1 MDRRVESSG
10 AVVQSVDRALRL
22 VEILARRQVA
32 GVTELSAAIGVHKS
46 TASRLLATLE
56 AHGIVRQNPGRGSY
70 RLGSHLIGLAGA
82 VTGSARLY
90 GASHGIAERLA
101 HEVGETVNVAVL
113 DGDIVVNVD
122 QIIPGPMANSVDWTG
137 RATPL
142 HATSS
147 GKVLLSWLAEGDL
160 AKVLERPLERF
171 TPATVVDAAA
181 LRHELV
187 RVREQGWGITVE
199 ELEPGLNA
207 VSAPIFDRDG
217 MVAAALTVSGPAAR
231 LGSERLAH
239 VAVLT
244 SQRATE
250 VSSGLGFVGR
260 PALEPGGSAG
270 QVGPD
275 DGGGVLAEEEH

>member
-1 MDRRVESSG
+1 MDRAEPSAG
-10 AVVQSVDRALRL
+10 LVQSVDRALRL
-22 VEILARRQVA
+22 LEILAGRQVA

-56 AHGIVRQNPGRGSY
+56 AHGVVRQDPGRGSY
-70 RLGSHLIGLAGA
+70 RLGSQLGVLAGA
-82 VTGSARLY
+82 VTGSDRLHR
-90 GASHGIAERLA
+90 ASHGIAERLA

-113 DGDIVVNVD
+113 DGDKVVNVD
-122 QIIPGPMANSVDWTG
+122 QIIPGPAANAVDWTG

-147 GKVLLSWLAEGDL
+147 GKVLLSWMAEGALAE
-160 AKVLERPLERF
+160 VLDRPLERF
-171 TPATVVDAAA
+171 TPATRIDARDLAD
-181 LRHELV
+181 ELI

-217 MVAAALTVSGPAAR
+217 EIAAALTVSGPSGR
-231 LGSERLAH
+231 LRSERLGH

-244 SQRATE
+244 AQRATE
-250 VSSGLGFVGR
+250 ISSGLGFVGR
-260 PALEPGGSAG
+260 PSAG
-270 QVGPD
+270 QVTPD
-275 DGGGVLAEEEH
+275 HGGGVLAEEQH